1 MDKLLGD
8 GAGFHKQFMIH
19 YADLPDQSP
28 FINAAH
34 LIQHDLGILIEAA
47 GCALPAGK
55 QYLEGVD
62 LSYRCL
68 IILKKWSREKPSFSA
83 EETNPWLKS
92 GLFLLVGTRSGQ

>member
-1 MDKLLGD
+1 
-8 GAGFHKQFMIH
+8 MIH

-62 LSYRCL
+62 LSYRGGD
-68 IILKKWSREKPSFSA
+68 RGNDQPGRMEVHGVEGA
-83 EETNPWLKS
+83 R
-92 GLFLLVGTRSGQ
+92 LFGGNCAGN